1 MGSHRVR
8 HDLSDLA
15 AAAGLQTPNS
25 NFALKNPIKINKFIF
40 KKKKKKDRKKNLTAP
55 IPDSKGTYIISCG
68 HRDKIAENPNQRHSK

>member
-15 AAAGLQTPNS
+15 AAAGLQTPSS

-40 KKKKKKDRKKNLTAP
+40 KKKKKERKT
-55 IPDSKGTYIISCG
+55 
-68 HRDKIAENPNQRHSK
+68 